1 MNDTEVSVAL
11 IAGKLHRLDV
21 KQCTLVSGQ
30 LGKVL
35 DLNIRSV
42 MSGAQCKPVQWES
55 MSRGKCMCHSCH
67 QDLVKLCLNTLIK
80 SHFVA
85 LYK

>member
-1 MNDTEVSVAL
+1 MNDIEVSVAL
-11 IAGKLHRLDV
+11 ITGKLHRLDV

-42 MSGAQCKPVQWES
+42 MSAAHNASRCTGGQCQEES
-55 MSRGKCMCHSCH
+55 ACVTAVTK
-67 QDLVKLCLNTLIK
+67 I
-80 SHFVA
+80 
-85 LYK
+85 

>member
-1 MNDTEVSVAL
+1 MNDIGVSVAL
-11 IAGKLHRLDV
+11 ITGKLHRLDV

-42 MSGAQCKPVQWES
+42 ISGVQCKSVQWES

-80 SHFVA
+80 VHLVA
-85 LYK
+85 LCK

>member
-1 MNDTEVSVAL
+1 MNDIGVNVAL
-11 IAGKLHRLDV
+11 ITGKLHRLDV
-21 KQCTLVSGQ
+21 KQCTSVSGQ
-30 LGKVL
+30 RGKVL

-42 MSGAQCKPVQWES
+42 MSGAQCKSVHWES

-67 QDLVKLCLNTLIK
+67 QDLVKLCLNALSK

-85 LYK
+85 LCK